1 MNRLRRRVVNVDL
14 TVKDERQLM
23 EQLWNGYLT
32 ESFKDEVEVEIQELT
47 NQIDFTRNIE
57 FHREYKTLKIG
68 RCELA
73 LKSPPSQNIVP
84 TQYSL
89 RIL

>member
-32 ESFKDEVEVEIQELT
+32 ESFKDEVEV
-47 NQIDFTRNIE
+47 
-57 FHREYKTLKIG
+57 
-68 RCELA
+68 
-73 LKSPPSQNIVP
+73 
-84 TQYSL
+84 
-89 RIL
+89 